1 MKGARRAPGGRGGW
15 GWGDGGLGGWRALGH
30 IPAWPRAS
38 REGEEQKGRG
48 SVPLPLPHLHP
59 PAFSV
64 LPSAGGPRGGTWTR
78 IPPYGAEGRAVP
90 LLAAHGAQP
99 GAARCPT
106 PPSAPHPHP
115 TVPWEHT
122 AGGGGRGGGD
132 HGVSGVGRCG
142 GWGVMGGYGGTDQ
155 NQALVKQPRFQ

>member
-64 LPSAGGPRGGTWTR
+64 LPSAGGPRG
-78 IPPYGAEGRAVP
+78 
-90 LLAAHGAQP
+90 AHGHAS
-99 GAARCPT
+99 
-106 PPSAPHPHP
+106 PPMGLRAEQCRSSQRTVPNQGLPAAPHPPAPP
-115 TVPWEHT
+115 THIPLCHGST
-122 AGGGGRGGGD
+122 RRGGGGRGGGD